1 MNAKWSVLAVYENEA
16 AREVAM
22 RFCDGLVQRFWPEF
36 SLELNWS
43 NWSDLENAKTAR
55 EVQQQ
60 VATADLI
67 LIACSPRGVLPTHFS
82 WWLEL
87 ALRHRGEREGV
98 LVGLPLPETEL
109 SAEAAGT
116 QVYLRKLAHR
126 NGMDYLT
133 TVPESLPRP
142 EPESPESYNT
152 RATQMTSVLDTI
164 LHHSSVPPRML

>member
-36 SLELNWS
+36 SLDLNWS
-43 NWSDLENAKTAR
+43 HWSDLEKAKTAK
-55 EVQQQ
+55 EVEQQ
-60 VATADLI
+60 AGAADLI
-67 LIACSPRGVLPTHFS
+67 LIASSPGGVLPTHFT

-87 ALRHRGEREGV
+87 ALRQRGDREGV
-98 LVGLPLPETEL
+98 LVGLPLPENDRD
-109 SAEAAGT
+109 AEAAAT

-133 TVPESLPRP
+133 AVPESLPRP
-142 EPESPESYNT
+142 EPESPEPYNT

-164 LHHSSVPPRML
+164 LHHSPLPPRML